1 VLYQIVVLSFVGK
14 GRHVY
19 PVTVVVLQ
27 RLRELAAYLEVLI
40 RRIDTISFGGVS
52 EEKGCCRG
60 EGN

>member
-1 VLYQIVVLSFVGK
+1 
-14 GRHVY
+14 
-19 PVTVVVLQ
+19 VLQ